1 MSHFVYQGKT
11 NSTHRRVAGNRPTVS
26 PLYDFRG
33 GRKYLTH
40 SERNAFL
47 AVASQMPPG
56 VRTFCRT
63 LAYTGARIS
72 EVLAITPR
80 RIDMDV
86 RVVVIESLKKRR
98 RGIYRAVPIPAA
110 LIEELDR
117 IHNIRQA
124 NRRADRIDERLWTWC
139 RTSAWHAV
147 KTCMDLAGIEG
158 APASPKGLRH
168 TFAVEALKA
177 GVPINLVKRWLGHS
191 RLETTVVYTE
201 AVGDEEEF
209 IASRFW
215 KTF

>member
-1 MSHFVYQGKT
+1 MSYSVYEGKT
-11 NSTHRRVAGNRPTVS
+11 NSTCTRIADNGSAAS
-26 PLYDFRG
+26 PLYDIRG

-47 AVASQMPPG
+47 AAASQMPPE

-80 RIDMDV
+80 RIDVDV

-98 RGIYRAVPIPAA
+98 RGIYRAVPIPTA
-110 LIEELDR
+110 LIEELNCTHD
-117 IHNIRQA
+117 IKEA
-124 NRRADRIDERLWTWC
+124 NRHADRIDERLWKWC
-139 RTSAWHAV
+139 RTSAWCAV
-147 KTCMDLAGIEG
+147 KRCMDLAGIEG

-168 TFAVEALKA
+168 AFAVEALKA